1 MSGPNQ
7 LQAGKKAS
15 KYPPPISLRLTFEER
30 TKLEQAATGMSLSAY
45 IRTRLFGEDVSPR
58 KKRHKSRIKD
68 HEVLSQLLGALGQ
81 SRIANNLNQLAKAV
95 NMGTLPVTPDVE
107 KDIQEACSHIR
118 RMRTAL
124 MNALHYREDGS

>member
-7 LQAGKKAS
+7 LQAGKNAS

-30 TKLEQAATGMSLSAY
+30 TKLERAATGMSLSAY

-68 HEVLSQLLGALGQ
+68 HETLSQLLGALGQ

-95 NMGTLPVTPDVE
+95 NMGTLPLTPDVE
-107 KDIQEACSHIR
+107 KDIQEACTYIR
-118 RMRTAL
+118 QMRTAL

>member
-1 MSGPNQ
+1 MSGPDQ
-7 LQAGKKAS
+7 LQAGKKTS

-68 HEVLSQLLGALGQ
+68 HETLSQLLGALGQ

-107 KDIQEACSHIR
+107 KDIQEACTHIR
-118 RMRTAL
+118 HMRTAL
-124 MNALHYREDGS
+124 MNALHYRESGS